1 MTCES
6 MVGQRR
12 IECYITVLLIERG
25 ITSSALKA
33 ERQGQRMDKEIFG
46 HISLIERAKIQ
57 AEVLVPVLKAFRAE
71 LGEERAN
78 RIAWQALAQW
88 RRETARAIAAELPGS
103 PREKWQA
110 AMEASRP
117 IIGDSVDFDV
127 LKQSEDAFDF
137 NITGCRFAEFF
148 RQLGEPEL
156 GFALLCSFDDAMA
169 EEIGTGEVELKR
181 TGTIM
186 QGAQHCD
193 FRYALRR
200 RGTTR

>member
-1 MTCES
+1 M
-6 MVGQRR
+6 
-12 IECYITVLLIERG
+12 
-25 ITSSALKA
+25 A
-33 ERQGQRMDKEIFG
+33 KEMFG
-46 HISLIERAKIQ
+46 SIPLIERAKIQ
-57 AEVLVPVLKAFRAE
+57 AQVLVPVLQAFRAE

-88 RRETARAIAAELPGS
+88 RRDTARGIAAELPGS

-110 AMEASRP
+110 AMEASLP
-117 IIGDSVDFDV
+117 LIGDSVDFDM
-127 LKQSEDAFDF
+127 LKQSEEALNF

-156 GFALLCSFDDAMA
+156 GFALLCSFDDTMA

-193 FRYALRR
+193 FRYALRGR
-200 RGTTR
+200 VATK

>member
-1 MTCES
+1 

-25 ITSSALKA
+25 ITTSALKA

-88 RRETARAIAAELPGS
+88 RRETARAIAVELPGS

-156 GFALLCSFDDAMA
+156 GFALLCSFDDTMA